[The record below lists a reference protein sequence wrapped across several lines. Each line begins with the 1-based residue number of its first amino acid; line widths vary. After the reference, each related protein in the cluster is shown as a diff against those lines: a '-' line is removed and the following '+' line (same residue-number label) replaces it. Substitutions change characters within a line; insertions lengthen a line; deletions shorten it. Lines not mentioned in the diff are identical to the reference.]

1 MTTKPMTTEAA
12 TGPMLD
18 ERADDS
24 AVWLARRAG
33 IPAVWARYTELV
45 VDRGEGSWVVTLE
58 GDRYLD
64 YTCGIGVTNTGHAH
78 PRVAAAIAEQ
88 AGRIIHAQQNILYHK
103 PGLEL
108 HERLPRYFPG
118 ALREARGDAAR
129 PDGARPDGD
138 AAAVN
143 DAAAL
148 DDIGLFL
155 SNSGAEAI
163 EAAVK
168 LAKIATHRPAI
179 VAFRG
184 GFHGRT
190 LGTMS
195 LTSSAIKNR
204 GHYEPLLAS
213 AYFAPYPYPLRNPT
227 GQSEDAALAWTMSQL
242 DELFAT
248 LVYPEDV
255 AAFLVEPVLGEGGYV
270 VPPDGFL
277 PALRQLAD
285 RHGILLIVDEVQS
298 GYGRTGRFFA
308 TEWSGV
314 RPDIVVMAKGI
325 ASGMPLS
332 GILAP
337 RDLLAKFPPGAHGG
351 TYGGNA
357 VSCAAALATLDV
369 FEDEDLVARAETLG
383 HRLLNGLRTAAAGH
397 SHVAEVRGR
406 GLMVGIEFADPET
419 LAPRP
424 DLAKAVIN
432 EALLHRL
439 LLLPCGTWGQVVRI
453 IPPLVTTEA
462 EIDQALS
469 TLATA
474 LDSANPS

>member
-1 MTTKPMTTEAA
+1 VTTQ
-12 TGPMLD
+12 LD
-18 ERADDS
+18 REPIVDPRADDS
-24 AVWLARRAG
+24 SVWLARRAG
-33 IPAVWARYTELV
+33 VPAVWARYTDLV
-45 VDRGEGSWVVTLE
+45 VDRGEGSWVITDD

-88 AGRIIHAQQNILYHK
+88 AGKIIHAQQNILYHK

-108 HERLPRYFPG
+108 HERLPRYFPN
-118 ALREARGDAAR
+118 ART
-129 PDGARPDGD
+129 
-138 AAAVN
+138 
-143 DAAAL
+143 
-148 DDIGLFL
+148 DDEIGLFL

-168 LAKIATHRPAI
+168 LAKVATHRPAVI
-179 VAFRG
+179 AFRG

-190 LGTMS
+190 HGTMA

-204 GHYEPLLAS
+204 GHYEPLLPS
-213 AYFAPYPYPLRNPT
+213 VYFAPFPYALRTPT
-227 GQSEDAALAWTMSQL
+227 GRTDADALAWTLSQL

-248 LVYPEDV
+248 LVFPEDV

-277 PALRQLAD
+277 PALRELAD

-298 GYGRTGRFFA
+298 GYARTGRFFA
-308 TEWSGV
+308 TEWSGA

-325 ASGMPLS
+325 ASGLPLS
-332 GILAP
+332 GILAS
-337 RDLLAKFPPGAHGG
+337 RELLGRWAPGGHGG

-369 FEDEDLVARAETLG
+369 IEDEQLAARAEALG
-383 HRLLNGLRTAAAGH
+383 TRLLDGLRQAAADNP
-397 SHVAEVRGR
+397 HVAEVRGL

-424 DLAKAVIN
+424 DLAKTTITD
-432 EALLHRL
+432 ALIHRL
-439 LLLPCGTWGQVVRI
+439 LLMPCGTWGQVVRV
-453 IPPLVTTEA
+453 IPPLVTTEQ
-462 EIDQALS
+462 EVDQAV
-469 TLATA
+469 AIIG
-474 LDSANPS
+474 SAIQIASETSA

>member
-1 MTTKPMTTEAA
+1 MTTDTAA
-12 TGPMLD
+12 PPVFD
-18 ERADDS
+18 PRADDS
-24 AVWLARRAG
+24 SVWLARRAG
-33 IPAVWARYTELV
+33 IPTVWTRYTELV
-45 VDRGEGSWVVTLE
+45 VERGEGSWVVTHD

-88 AGRIIHAQQNILYHK
+88 AGKIIHAQQNILYHK

-118 ALREARGDAAR
+118 AREDTAEGGAAGDAPGR
-129 PDGARPDGD
+129 
-138 AAAVN
+138 
-143 DAAAL
+143 

-190 LGTMS
+190 HGTMS

-213 AYFAPYPYPLRNPT
+213 AYFAPYPDPLRNPT
-227 GQSEDAALAWTMSQL
+227 GRDEASALAWTMSQL

-277 PALRQLAD
+277 PALRELAD

-308 TEWSGV
+308 TEWSGI

-332 GILAP
+332 GILAS
-337 RDLLAKFPPGAHGG
+337 RDVLAKFPPGAHGG

-369 FEDEDLVARAETLG
+369 FEDEGLVARAETLG
-383 HRLLNGLRTAAAGH
+383 HRLLNGLREVAAGH

-406 GLMVGIEFADPET
+406 GLMVGIEFADPDT

-424 DLAKAVIN
+424 DLAKAVIT
-432 EALLHRL
+432 EALAHRL
-439 LLLPCGTWGQVVRI
+439 LLLTCGTWGQVVRI
-453 IPPLVTTEA
+453 IPPLVTTEQ
-462 EIDQALS
+462 EIDQSLAILAEALA
-469 TLATA
+469 ATA
-474 LDSANPS
+474 PA